1 MINSGSYARTFVY
14 EYDENGNIES
24 IKEHYYTTSSTVT
37 TSQISRKDFE
47 YNNTWSDQISNISQ
61 YQGATQTN
69 DIDFTYDDSGN
80 PLSQIDSIAG
90 ASVEYTWDGTQLT
103 GYYTPQSYS
112 TYEYNV
118 DGIRVSRSDLNGVDY
133 EYFLNNNK
141 IIVEYRDNDVLYYTY
156 DSDGSLISMNYNG
169 NEYFYITNYQGDVIE
184 IVDING
190 VTVVKY
196 KYDAWGNTVY
206 KYDSGLNIDDIN
218 PFRYRSYYLDSDTGL
233 YYLQSRYYNPEI
245 GRFLSCDNVSYL
257 NTASQ
262 LGNNGYAYTFNNPI
276 RYDDSEGNFI
286 NTIIG
291 VVVGGI
297 WGGIA
302 EASKGGSFWKGAAY
316 GALSGAVAGLVV
328 DAAIATGGVGG
339 VVIAAFGG
347 FAAGSLSDIG
357 SQVIF
362 EGAKSWDDIDK
373 KRALTT
379 GAITGV
385 VNVVSFG
392 LGAGLNKAM
401 GFKPS
406 GTFFQKLCQGVTKA
420 GVAGWVFTSITAP
433 ALSAFPVLPS
443 WLDD

>member
-1 MINSGSYARTFVY
+1 
-14 EYDENGNIES
+14 
-24 IKEHYYTTSSTVT
+24 
-37 TSQISRKDFE
+37 
-47 YNNTWSDQISNISQ
+47 
-61 YQGATQTN
+61 
-69 DIDFTYDDSGN
+69 
-80 PLSQIDSIAG
+80 
-90 ASVEYTWDGTQLT
+90 
-103 GYYTPQSYS
+103 
-112 TYEYNV
+112 
-118 DGIRVSRSDLNGVDY
+118 
-133 EYFLNNNK
+133 
-141 IIVEYRDNDVLYYTY
+141 
-156 DSDGSLISMNYNG
+156 MNYNG

-233 YYLQSRYYNPEI
+233 YYLQSIYYNPEI

-291 VVVGGI
+291 AVVGGI

-316 GALSGAVAGLVV
+316 GAVSGAVAGLVV
-328 DAAIATGGVGG
+328 DLAIATAGTAGVAAGLLIAGGGG
-339 VVIAAFGG
+339 AFVG
-347 FAAGSLSDIG
+347 FASDVG
-357 SQVIF
+357 SQLLF
-362 EGAKSWDDIDK
+362 DDEINTLDEVNWG
-373 KRALTT
+373 RAATT
-379 GAITGV
+379 GAITGAI
-385 VNVVSFG
+385 NLVSFG
-392 LGAGLNKAM
+392 LGSAFNSA
-401 GFKPS
+401 S
-406 GTFFQKLCQGVTKA
+406 GTQLTGNFFSKLCQGVTKA
-420 GVAGWVFTSITAP
+420 GVAGWIFTGMMAP
-433 ALSAFPVLPS
+433 ALSAFPILPS